1 MCLITMVTVL
11 RAKNQ
16 VVDNQLVAVNSS
28 TSKVFIMINR
38 SNSMKRFS
46 FALVYTL
53 LSTLIPMSTATAV
66 TYSRG
71 ELKGSDMP
79 WVVTIWSSP
88 VGSVAAQ
95 QCSGTLIGA
104 EWVLTAAHC
113 IEGIPKPLQVRF
125 GGTLASS
132 GTIRSVDSYLTHPG
146 YQRGAF
152 INDIGIL
159 HLSEPV
165 PVPKNGLGSV
175 KLAPADDK
183 KLFEEKGE
191 SLLLYGWGRDEKGQ
205 TDGKLRW
212 ASQRDI
218 SKKGASVLGKGFDEA
233 TMIAAGRYEASKRVY
248 SGACNG
254 DSGGP
259 LVTSGSVPI
268 QVGIVSFG
276 AVNCSTR
283 MPTVYTRVSFYI
295 PWINAAKKSLQKRST
310 ESNNDQKIVDVT
322 VKGIRSGIDIS
333 VSGLISGTAIEM
345 RCTRKGSEVSVVV
358 VNGKSRVTG
367 VLVGSY
373 LCSGRPAGSE
383 AKWTAIGSV
392 TVS

>member
-1 MCLITMVTVL
+1 MSNRPKSIKLSISAIAVSLIM
-11 RAKNQ
+11 
-16 VVDNQLVAVNSS
+16 
-28 TSKVFIMINR
+28 
-38 SNSMKRFS
+38 
-46 FALVYTL
+46 
-53 LSTLIPMSTATAV
+53 LSTLLPVTIASAV

-71 ELKGSDMP
+71 ELKGSDKP

-88 VGSVAAQ
+88 VGSAAAQ
-95 QCSGTLIGA
+95 QCSGTFIGA

-113 IEGIPKPLQVRF
+113 IEGVPKPLQVRF

-132 GTIRSVDSYLTHPG
+132 GTIRSVDRYLIHPG
-146 YQRGAF
+146 YKRGSF
-152 INDIGIL
+152 TNDIGIL
-159 HLSEPV
+159 HISEPV
-165 PVPKNGLGSV
+165 AGQKGRAVTV

-183 KLFEEKGE
+183 KLLDENGE
-191 SLLLYGWGRDEKGQ
+191 SLLLYGWGRDEKGA

-218 SKKGASVLGKGFDEA
+218 SKKGAAVLGRGFDAE

-248 SGACNG
+248 SGACRG

-259 LVTSGSVPI
+259 LVTSGSVPV

-295 PWINAAKKSLQKRST
+295 SWINAAKKALQNRSS
-310 ESNNDQKIVDVT
+310 ESNNEGKIVDVT
-322 VKGIRSGIDIS
+322 VKGIRSGIDMS
-333 VSGLISGTAIEM
+333 VSGLASGAAIEM
-345 RCTRKGSEVSVVV
+345 RCARNGSEVSVVV

-367 VLVGSY
+367 VLAGIY

-383 AKWTAIGSV
+383 AQWTAIGSV